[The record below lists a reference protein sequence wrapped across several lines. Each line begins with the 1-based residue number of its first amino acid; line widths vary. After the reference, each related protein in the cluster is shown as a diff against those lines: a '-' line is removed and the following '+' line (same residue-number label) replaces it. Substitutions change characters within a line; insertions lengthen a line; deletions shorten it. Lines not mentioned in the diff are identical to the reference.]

1 MNAESSSSTGNT
13 ETPSQENEA
22 PSGEYNDATTSRM
35 TRLICVRVCLVSH
48 DSSEIILICRFT
60 VQVEN
65 SCAA

>member
-35 TRLICVRVCLVSH
+35 TRLICVCLVSH